1 MERDQKWSRFPLEY
15 PAVPITN
22 DFQVIPTSSI
32 LINRDERQRSKIDT
46 TSLRESIRRNGL
58 ISPVVVTR
66 ELVLVAG
73 ERRLTACRELGHETI
88 AVRFIEELSPLELVV
103 IELEE
108 NLKRSDLPWQDEV
121 KAVAK
126 LHELYCTLTPGWSQ
140 VQSAE
145 ALAIG
150 PAYISSILRVARELD
165 DPRISTAT
173 GIMPAYNVLAR
184 IDERRIG
191 DAVGAIMD
199 AGEEIFAAPKEKPVV
214 APLLPG
220 QKAAPLT
227 TSVIV
232 PPGESILQTSFFTWA
247 PTYTG
252 PRFNFIHCDFPY
264 GMNVFGGAMSG
275 RDKWA
280 TKSQGKAPYSDSK
293 EDYWNLIACLCDNLD
308 RIMSPQGHLM
318 FWFSMEHY
326 TATLEAFRKLAPS
339 LIFSPFPLLWLKSD
353 NVGILPDSNRGPRRI
368 YETALVA
375 SREDR
380 FIVKPVANAIA
391 APTNKEH
398 HPSTKPEPVLKH
410 FFQMF
415 VDEHTTLF
423 DPTCGSAS
431 ALRAAECLGA
441 KRVLGLES
449 DAEHHANA
457 CSAMKLFRTLRAA
470 STLLA
475 KPAPLGAK

>member
-1 MERDQKWSRFPLEY
+1 M
-15 PAVPITN
+15 PITD
-22 DFQVIPTSSI
+22 DFQVIHTASI
-32 LINRDERQRSKIDT
+32 TVRRDERQRSKVDT
-46 TSLRESIRRNGL
+46 GSLKESIRRNGL

-88 AVRFIEELSPLELVV
+88 PVRFVEELSPLELLI

-126 LHELYCTLTPGWSQ
+126 LHELYCTITPGWSQ

-145 ALAIG
+145 ALSIG
-150 PAYISSILRVARELD
+150 GPYLSSILRVARELD

-173 GIMPAYNVLAR
+173 GVMPAYNILAR

-199 AGEEIFAAPKEKPVV
+199 AGEEIFAPPSV
-214 APLLPG
+214 APPPLKPG
-220 QKAAPLT
+220 EKAPAKPT
-227 TSVIV
+227 VIAS
-232 PPGESILQTSFFTWA
+232 PFESILQTSFFTWA
-247 PTYTG
+247 PAYTG

-280 TKSQGKAPYSDSK
+280 TTAQGKAPYSDSK

-326 TATLEAFRKLAPS
+326 TATLEAFRKQAPS
-339 LIFSPFPLLWLKSD
+339 LIFSPFPLVWVKSD
-353 NVGILPDSNRGPRRI
+353 NVGILPDSNRGPRRV

-380 FIVKPVANAIA
+380 FIVKPVGNATY

-415 VDEHTTLF
+415 VDENTTLF

-457 CSAMKLFRTLRAA
+457 CSALKLFRTLRAA
-470 STLLA
+470 ANLLA
-475 KPAPLGAK
+475 KPTPSGVK